1 MKYIYGLGK
10 SGESIINYLN
20 SINENYFCWDDNIRI
35 RKKIKRINKKNNLV
49 EPDKL
54 NFDLIKE
61 SFISPGISL
70 KNKKTYILTKHKI
83 KLYRDLE
90 LYSRLTHKK
99 KIIAVTG
106 TNGKSTTTKL
116 ISDILSQNN
125 IPNFMG
131 GNIGIPLLD
140 FPKKYGKLKHHV
152 IELSSYQLESFKK
165 FNPFIAILL
174 NISRDHLDRYK
185 NFKEYISQKEKIII
199 SNSNGYKIICIDDKN
214 TYSIYQKYKK
224 KIIPISSRPYKGS
237 IFFENNA
244 IVDDYF
250 EKNKKIE
257 LKKISSSL
265 FGNFNIQN
273 ILAAYAVSKILKINL
288 VKFNGILAKFKGLP
302 HRLELV
308 YLNKKYRII
317 NNSKS
322 TNLESL
328 VNSIKNYKNITLIVG
343 GRPKDKKFKK
353 LLRYKNRIKKIYLIG
368 ESSKLIS
375 KELEEKISFEL
386 CYNLDRALKKIFLDI
401 KKEKKFI
408 NILLSPG
415 CASFDQFKN
424 FEDRGNE
431 FKRLVKKINHE

>member
-1 MKYIYGLGK
+1 MKYIYGLSK
-10 SGESIINYLN
+10 SGESIVNYLN
-20 SINENYFCWDDNIRI
+20 SINENFFCWDDNIRV
-35 RKKIKRINKKNNLV
+35 RNKIKRINKKANLI
-49 EPDKL
+49 EPEKL
-54 NFDLIKE
+54 NFELITE
-61 SFISPGISL
+61 SFITPGIPL
-70 KNKKTYILTKHKI
+70 KNKKTNILKHYQV

-90 LYSRLTHKK
+90 LYSRIAHKK

-116 ISDILSQNN
+116 ISDLLRQND

-140 FPKKYGKLKHHV
+140 FPIKHNNLKHHV

-165 FNPFIAILL
+165 FNPYISILL

-185 NFKEYISQKEKIII
+185 NFKEYIFQKEKLII
-199 SNSNGYKIICIDDKN
+199 SNRKGYRIICIDDKS
-214 TYSIYQKYKK
+214 TYLIYKKYKK
-224 KIIPISSRPYKGS
+224 NIIPISSKPFKGA
-237 IFFENNA
+237 IFYENNC

-250 EKNKKIE
+250 EKNKKIK
-257 LKKISSSL
+257 LKEISSAL

-288 VKFNGILAKFKGLP
+288 IKFTNILTKFKGLP

-308 YLNKKYRII
+308 FLNKRYRII

-328 VNSIKNYKNITLIVG
+328 VNSIKNYTNINIIVG
-343 GRPKDKKFKK
+343 GRPKDKNFKK
-353 LLRYKNRIKKIYLIG
+353 LLSYKNRIKKIYLIG

-375 KELEEKISFEL
+375 KELKNKISFEL
-386 CYNLDRALKKIFLDI
+386 CGNLHNAIKKLFLDI
-401 KKEKKFI
+401 KKEKKFT
-408 NILLSPG
+408 NILFSPG

-424 FEDRGNE
+424 FEERGNE
-431 FKRLVKKINHE
+431 FRKLIKKIDHE

>member
-1 MKYIYGLGK
+1 MKYIYGLSK
-10 SGESIINYLN
+10 SGESIVNYLN
-20 SINENYFCWDDNIRI
+20 SINENFFCWDDNITI
-35 RKKIKRINKKNNLV
+35 RKKIKKINKKNKLI
-49 EPDKL
+49 EPKKL

-61 SFISPGISL
+61 SFITPGISL
-70 KNKKTYILTKHKI
+70 KDKKINILKNYKI

-90 LYSRLTHKK
+90 LYSRIVSKK

-140 FPKKYGKLKHHV
+140 FPLKQNNLKHHV
-152 IELSSYQLESFKK
+152 VELSSYQLESFKK
-165 FNPFIAILL
+165 FNPYISILL

-185 NFKEYISQKEKIII
+185 NFKEYIFQKEKLII
-199 SNSNGYKIICIDDKN
+199 SNRKGYKIICIDDKN
-214 TYSIYQKYKK
+214 AYLIYQKYKK
-224 KIIPISSRPYKGS
+224 KIIPISSKPFKGA
-237 IFFENNA
+237 IFYENNF

-250 EKNKKIE
+250 EKNRKIE
-257 LKKISSSL
+257 LKEISSSL

-288 VKFNGILAKFKGLP
+288 IKFVYILKKFKGLP

-308 YLNKKYRII
+308 FLNKKYRII

-328 VNSIKNYKNITLIVG
+328 INAIKNYTNINLIVG
-343 GRPKDKKFKK
+343 GRPKDKNFKK
-353 LLRYKNRIKKIYLIG
+353 LLKYKNRIKKIYLIG
-368 ESSKLIS
+368 ESSNLIS
-375 KELEEKISFEL
+375 KDLENKISLEL
-386 CYNLDRALKKIFLDI
+386 CHNLHNAIKKIFLDI
-401 KKEKKFI
+401 KKEKQFT

-424 FEDRGNE
+424 FEERGNE
-431 FKRLVKKINHE
+431 FKKLIRKINHE